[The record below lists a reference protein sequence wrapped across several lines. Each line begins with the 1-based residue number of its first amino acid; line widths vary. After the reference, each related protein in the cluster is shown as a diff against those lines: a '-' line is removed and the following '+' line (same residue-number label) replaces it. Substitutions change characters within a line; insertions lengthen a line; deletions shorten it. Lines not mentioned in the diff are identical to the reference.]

1 MEVFMAEHT
10 KQQLFDNIVS
20 GIVESEPEMVRN
32 AVLQGLADGVN
43 AQVILDDGLKRGIDN
58 LGELFERQEVFLP
71 QIMFGAKMFADAMDI
86 LKPHLAAGAE
96 TKTIGTV
103 VIGTVHGDLHDLG
116 KNIVSIM
123 FSVSGFKVIDIGVD
137 VSTDAFIAAVRTHQP
152 QILGL
157 SSLLTT
163 TMLEQR
169 NVIESLVE
177 AGLRESVRV
186 MVGGSPVSER
196 WAKEIGADGYAG
208 DANRAVAVAKS
219 LL

>member
-1 MEVFMAEHT
+1 M
-10 KQQLFDNIVS
+10 L
-20 GIVESEPEMVRN
+20 
-32 AVLQGLADGVN
+32 
-43 AQVILDDGLKRGIDN
+43 
-58 LGELFERQEVFLP
+58 
-71 QIMFGAKMFADAMDI
+71 
-86 LKPHLAAGAE
+86 
-96 TKTIGTV
+96 
-103 VIGTVHGDLHDLG
+103 
-116 KNIVSIM
+116 
-123 FSVSGFKVIDIGVD
+123 SVSGFQVIDIGVD
-137 VSTDAFIAAVRTHQP
+137 VSTDAFLAAVRTHKP

-196 WAKEIGADGYAG
+196 WAKEIGADGYAA
-208 DANRAVAVAKS
+208 DATRAAVVAKS

>member
-1 MEVFMAEHT
+1 MAEHV
-10 KQQLFDNIVS
+10 KQQLLDLIVS
-20 GIVESEPEMVRN
+20 GIVESEPERVKD
-32 AVLQGLADGVN
+32 AVLQGLTDGIN
-43 AQVILDDGLKRGIDN
+43 AQVILNDGLQRGIDN
-58 LGELFERQEVFLP
+58 LGELFERQDVFLP
-71 QIMFGAKMFADAMDI
+71 QIMFGAKIFSDAMDV
-86 LKPHLAAGAE
+86 LRPHLAEGSE

-103 VIGTVHGDLHDLG
+103 IIGTVHGDLHDLG

-123 FSVSGFKVIDIGVD
+123 LSVSGFQVIDIGVD
-137 VSTDAFIAAVRTHQP
+137 VSTDAFLTAVRTHKP
-152 QILGL
+152 QIIGL

-169 NVIESLVE
+169 IVIESLVE